1 MNNTLCILL
10 MLLLLFIVKVSAYSQ
25 MALDPY
31 AMAQTGVS
39 VITGLTMIEDDEGDI
54 TPFYRFQLRPELKL
68 GKVGMGLDAVL
79 LYNPDKDIRNEDGE
93 DWDSLGDYLR
103 VIRYFRYGRQREP
116 LYFVYGELRNMYV
129 GHGLV
134 MGGYSNYD
142 RRGLHLDVN
151 VNTDLFGVEAILN
164 NLAEPDL
171 FGGRIYIRPFQ
182 SSESSLIKRLTFGAT
197 YMTDI
202 DPNPGN
208 DVDPLTAFSLDVSIP
223 IFNPLGLEIY
233 DELAFLTGHTDNI
246 EAGAGNAIGA
256 GLEIF
261 NTHFKLEYR
270 TFINKYFQ
278 PTIFDYTYEFSKP
291 VIIDAEGRESKHG
304 IYSLL
309 TYYLPEKIAI
319 AATYEDYDGPSP
331 FGDPKIYGELIETG
345 LIDRMS
351 LQASYLK
358 RGIKNFD
365 DIFDLDEK
373 SELIVRVGFEVYPP
387 LEFIVT
393 HEFHFRE
400 REDEEGFETIRETS
414 FGLSVNVTF

>member
-1 MNNTLCILL
+1 MNKMLYIL
-10 MLLLLFIVKVSAYSQ
+10 MLFLLLVVNVSAHSQ
-25 MALDPY
+25 IPFDPY
-31 AMAQTGVS
+31 AMGQTGIS
-39 VITGLTMIEDDEGDI
+39 IITGLTMIEDNEGDT
-54 TPFYRFQLRPELKL
+54 TPFYRFQLRPELNL
-68 GKVGMGLDAVL
+68 PKVGMGLDVAF
-79 LYNPDKDIRNEDGE
+79 LYNPDEDIRNEDGE

-103 VIRYFRYGRQREP
+103 AIRYFRYGRRREP

-129 GHGLV
+129 GHGLI

-142 RRGLHLDVN
+142 RRGLRLD

-208 DVDPLTAFSLDVSIP
+208 DMDPLAAFSLDMSVP

-233 DELAFLTGHTDNI
+233 DELAFLTGHTDEI
-246 EAGAGNAIGA
+246 ETGAGNAIGT

-270 TFINKYFQ
+270 TFNKYFQ

-291 VIIDAEGRESKHG
+291 VVIDAEGRESKHG

-351 LQASYLK
+351 LQASYIK
-358 RGIKNFD
+358 RGIENFD

-373 SELIVRVGFEVYPP
+373 SELIVRMGFEVYPP
-387 LEFIVT
+387 LEFIIT

-414 FGLSVNVTF
+414 FGLSVNITF